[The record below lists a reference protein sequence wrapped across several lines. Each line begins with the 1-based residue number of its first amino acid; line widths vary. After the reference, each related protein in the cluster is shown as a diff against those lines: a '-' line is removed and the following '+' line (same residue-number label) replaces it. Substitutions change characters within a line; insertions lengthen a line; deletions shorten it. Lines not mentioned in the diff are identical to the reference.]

1 MPRVVAVAP
10 VLPPH
15 TYRQSEIADV
25 LAPLLT
31 GTPAR
36 ARAMARLHAATGVTT
51 RHLALPLDA
60 YPHLGGFD
68 ETNRTFHQVGARL
81 AGTAVR
87 RALDDARLRP
97 QDVDLLLLTSVTGIG
112 APSLDATLVT
122 ELGLR
127 PDVVR
132 IPTFG
137 LGCAGG
143 AAGLGRLHD
152 HLVGH
157 PEQVALL
164 VSVELCSLTLQRDD
178 DSAANLVATG
188 LFGDG
193 AAAVVMTGDAVP
205 AGDGAGRPAPRT
217 VAAAS
222 HLEPGTAGDLG
233 WDIGASGFRIVLG
246 AGLPDVVRRGLRGP
260 VERLLDRHDLKPP
273 DVTGWVVHTGG
284 PRILDAVQEALDL
297 DAAELAGARELLAAT
312 GNLSSA
318 SVLHGLARALEQE
331 HPPGSPGVLMAF
343 GPGVS
348 TDLVLLR
355 WSDEGGSAC

>member
-15 TYRQSEIADV
+15 TYRQAEIAEA

-31 GTPAR
+31 TTPER
-36 ARAMARLHAATGVTT
+36 ARAMARLHAAAGVTT
-51 RHLALPLDA
+51 RHLALPLDSYA
-60 YPHLGGFD
+60 RLGGFD
-68 ETNRTFHQVGARL
+68 ETNRTFHEVGARL

-87 RALDDARLRP
+87 RALDDAGLGP

-112 APSLDATLVT
+112 APSLDARLVN

-157 PEQVALL
+157 PDQVALL

-178 DSAANLVATG
+178 GSAANLVATG

-205 AGDGAGRPAPRT
+205 HGARGPTAGT
-217 VAAAS
+217 VAVAS
-222 HLEPGTAGDLG
+222 HLEPGTAGELG

-246 AGLPDVVRRGLRGP
+246 AGLPDVVRRTLRSP
-260 VERLLDRHDLKPP
+260 VERLLERHDLKIP

-284 PRILDAVQEALDL
+284 PRILAAVQEALDL
-297 DAAELAGARELLAAT
+297 DAAELDGARELLAAT

-318 SVLHGLARALEQE
+318 SVLHGLARALDQP

-348 TDLVLLR
+348 TDLLLLR
-355 WSDEGGSAC
+355 WADHGGNPC